1 MNTSKKCFE
10 YLNEY
15 NLARNSIMKPFLSSK
30 FINSSISTLFVIINK
45 LGLYLSKSLSKYT
58 K

>member
-1 MNTSKKCFE
+1 MNTSKKYFE

-45 LGLYLSKSLSKYT
+45 LGLYLSKSLSK
-58 K
+58 